1 MVTPLPPWAAH
12 SNTSPLSLRGNFL
25 YIQPDPPLVQLE
37 AITSCP
43 ITSYVGEE
51 ADPQS
56 ES

>member
-25 YIQPDPPLVQLE
+25 YIQPDPPLAQLE